1 MDSLLKI
8 TSLLNFLIYTVVA
21 IFILISQGEFYENHY
36 WFLIA
41 FLGVSIAA
49 SNLKPVNDV
58 LVGILFSGLTANLL
72 LVASISTGIKI
83 NSATFLIFFGYLCA
97 GCFSV
102 WFFIARNKYQSFN
115 ANKWLWCSM
124 SSHSTQ
130 AYFGKER
137 WTIIQVSRF

>member
-1 MDSLLKI
+1 LDSLLKI

-115 ANKWLWCSM
+115 ANK
-124 SSHSTQ
+124 
-130 AYFGKER
+130 
-137 WTIIQVSRF
+137 

>member
-41 FLGVSIAA
+41 FLCVSIAA

-115 ANKWLWCSM
+115 ANK
-124 SSHSTQ
+124 
-130 AYFGKER
+130 
-137 WTIIQVSRF
+137 